1 MIGHRAQLRP
11 RIIVS
16 VGCVL
21 RASDKSLSARCRRA
35 SDRRTRGPVNLVYLA
50 SRKDA
55 TMIIASRNRERVSA
69 ESRSSDVSRDSK
81 VWTSWDRIAR
91 LESSSSGRS
100 VNGKI
105 VRADRGEPHRR
116 YFDNRMQNS
125 HVNADRNTR
134 ARHSPASLLVP

>member
-1 MIGHRAQLRP
+1 M
-11 RIIVS
+11 S

-35 SDRRTRGPVNLVYLA
+35 SDRRTRGPANLVYLA

-55 TMIIASRNRERVSA
+55 TIIIASRNRERVSDSPA
-69 ESRSSDVSRDSK
+69 ESRSSDVSRSGDSK

-105 VRADRGEPHRR
+105 VRADGREPHRR